1 MLLTL
6 CPNGARAPDAHP
18 ALSAAPEVL
27 AADSAAA
34 VAAGAAEVHVHPKDA
49 AGRDSLHE
57 EDLNRW
63 LRAFRST
70 CPQAPLGV
78 TTGAWAAGGAQER
91 LSQVR
96 RWSELPDL
104 ASLNWH
110 EEGAEELAALL
121 IERQVGIEAGLW
133 GVEAAQAW
141 VRSPHAAACHRVLVE
156 LPDLPAER
164 SRDLAEEILTVIDDS
179 GHGLPVLLHGEERS
193 AWPGALLA
201 RELGLD
207 TRIGLED
214 TLTSPDGT
222 DAASN
227 TELVVQCRALRGL

>member
-6 CPNGARAPDAHP
+6 CPNGDRATDAHP
-18 ALSAAPEVL
+18 ALSSDPETL

-34 VAAGAAEVHVHPKDA
+34 VAAGAAEVHLHPKDA
-49 AGRDSLHE
+49 GGRDSLRA
-57 EDLNRW
+57 EDLSRW
-63 LRAFRST
+63 LRAFWSI
-70 CPQAPLGV
+70 CPQVPLGV
-78 TTGAWAAGGAQER
+78 TTGAWATGGAQER

-96 RWSELPDL
+96 RWRELPDL

-110 EEGAEELAALL
+110 EEGAEDLAALL
-121 IERQVGIEAGLW
+121 IEREVGIEAGLW

-141 VRSPHAAACHRVLVE
+141 VRSPHAAACHRVLIE
-156 LPDLPAER
+156 LPDLPAEQV
-164 SRDLAEEILTVIDDS
+164 RDLAEEILTVIDGS

-193 AWPGALLA
+193 AWPGVLLA

-214 TLTSPDGT
+214 TLTLPDGT

-227 TELVVQCRALRGL
+227 TELVLQCRALLRL